1 MTTLPLRFRQWCIHN
16 TETNQMNV
24 INYIPRL
31 FFVKDPKIEV
41 VQLVINN
48 SPFSLLA
55 TETFLKATFEP
66 EGEVYYSEKFNNM
79 KPPVILMD
87 FVQKYNDFYKVC
99 PQIFA
104 EDPTATDLESTPKQ
118 VVYNK
123 KELLDWLK
131 SVYNTKELEERFI
144 LSSFDFQSFEN
155 CLKFYLPIQIW
166 KSFMSKL
173 NLDLKFNTENNK
185 EEFTKLLTAVKQ
197 GKITNI
203 KWMTLIQPIKHMKH
217 AIFSFTEEPSSFNG
231 FFFEDFSLFY
241 PWNSIHKTN
250 PNESFFEFVKCV
262 NDYYGKQMILSFD
275 NFFRD
280 STTETISF
288 PYYKCK

>member
-99 PQIFA
+99 PQIFI
-104 EDPTATDLESTPKQ
+104 EDPTATSLEETPKQ

-123 KELLDWLK
+123 KELLNWLK
-131 SVYNTKELEERFI
+131 SIYNTKELEERFI
-144 LSSFDFQSFEN
+144 FSLFQFESEKRN
-155 CLKFYLPIQIW
+155 SKFYLPIQIW
-166 KSFMSKL
+166 ISFMSKL
-173 NLDLKFNTENNK
+173 NIQLNFDTENNK
-185 EEFTKLLTAVKQ
+185 ELIMAVKE
-197 GKITNI
+197 KRITNVDWI
-203 KWMTLIQPIKHMKH
+203 TLIQPIKHMEH
-217 AIFSFTEEPSSFNG
+217 AMFSFTKDSPSFSG
-231 FFFEDFSLFY
+231 VFFEDLSLFY
-241 PWNSIHKTN
+241 PWNGIHKTKSS
-250 PNESFFEFVKCV
+250 ESFFEFVKCV

-280 STTETISF
+280 STTEIISF
-288 PYYKCK
+288 PYCNCK